1 MTAIIV
7 KRETN
12 SLNSEPKL
20 IPKAIPEFSTKVIL
34 KRSPQ
39 IGILCPWYIPRCWI
53 LKIGKENPLI

>member
-7 KRETN
+7 KRETS

-39 IGILCPWYIPRCWI
+39 TGSRCPWYIPRCRI
-53 LKIGKENPLI
+53 PKTVNENPLI

>member
-39 IGILCPWYIPRCWI
+39 IGSLCPWYIPRC
-53 LKIGKENPLI
+53 